1 MFCRSIF
8 GEDALANLSIERAG
22 DAPNAT
28 VTGHVRI
35 RAKSQVREE
44 MKILFLKKEIG
55 VNVIVCLFQG
65 MALSLGDKIN
75 KIQNVSHQKTAAATA
90 TAAF

>member
-35 RAKSQVREE
+35 RAKSQVRGE
-44 MKILFLKKEIG
+44 ILFLKKEIG

-90 TAAF
+90 TAAAF

>member
-1 MFCRSIF
+1 
-8 GEDALANLSIERAG
+8 
-22 DAPNAT
+22 
-28 VTGHVRI
+28 
-35 RAKSQVREE
+35 
-44 MKILFLKKEIG
+44 MKILFLKEEIG